1 MKFVWVYLV
10 AAVVFLAIDAIW
22 LGYVARDFYKD
33 RLGSLLLDRPRFGIA
48 AGFYAIF
55 VIGLIYF
62 AIAPGLNAGSF
73 WLTVFNAGL
82 FGMFCYMTYDATNLS
97 TIRGFDTTV
106 AIVDTLWGTAL
117 SAFTAGV
124 TYFIART
131 FSLWHG

>member
-10 AAVVFLAIDAIW
+10 AAVVFLTIDAIW

-62 AIAPGLNAGSF
+62 AIAPGLNAQSF
-73 WLTVFNAGL
+73 GLTVFNAFL
-82 FGMFCYMTYDATNLS
+82 FGLFCYMTYDATNLS
-97 TIRGFDTTV
+97 TIKGFDTTV
-106 AIVDTLWGTAL
+106 AVVDTLWGATL

-124 TYFIART
+124 TYFVVRT